1 MICEVSHDQQS
12 ESLILEEE
20 SDVFSQSHSD
30 EVLNQEQGEQSM
42 GIKSKTAHL
51 TIKTEKIDSP
61 RELYLNTK
69 TPGNN

>member
-12 ESLILEEE
+12 ESLILEHEGE
-20 SDVFSQSHSD
+20 SDVFSQSQSEE
-30 EVLNQEQGEQSM
+30 EVIQEQGEESI

-61 RELYLNTK
+61 K
-69 TPGNN
+69 K